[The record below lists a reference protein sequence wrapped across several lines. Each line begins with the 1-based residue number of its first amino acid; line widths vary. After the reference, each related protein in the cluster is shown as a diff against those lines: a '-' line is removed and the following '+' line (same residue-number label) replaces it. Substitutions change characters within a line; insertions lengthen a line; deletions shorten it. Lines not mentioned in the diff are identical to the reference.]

1 MINKRQVGFGGV
13 YASLYEYAQKRVVKQ
28 TPFAEA
34 QVLTVNA
41 NYALIPSTILAGT
54 IALGTTSLESGGI
67 VAAALAGAV
76 GTGANTTIAD
86 SIGNIANLV
95 RVRNASTHDPIS
107 VGDREVFGLIQAA
120 STVADGDAIGGD
132 GNENI
137 QISFVYVAADG
148 TLTLTAVNTTVEFTV
163 NKMFTI
169 ENLPTYEVQSSAVA
183 PDMVAP
189 TAPSLKVANYVVT
202 TGFAEDEEVN
212 LVTGAGESAGVATPS
227 GDAAGTA
234 TAILTASY
242 ATNNNVQFLLNGIEL
257 LKGTDVVVLVDGTA
271 EFNIVLDIGDIFTV
285 KYMA

>member
-41 NYALIPSTILAGT
+41 NYTLIPSTILAGT
-54 IALGTTSLESGGI
+54 IALGTTSLESGGV
-67 VAAALAGAV
+67 VAAALVGAV

-95 RVRNASTHDPIS
+95 RIRNASTHDPIS

-120 STVADGDAIGGD
+120 STVVDGDAIGGV
-132 GNENI
+132 GSENI
-137 QISFVYVAADG
+137 QISFVYIAADG

-189 TAPSLKVANYVVT
+189 TGASLKVANYVVT
-202 TGFAEDEEVN
+202 TGFIEDEEVD
-212 LVTGAGESAGVATPS
+212 LVTGAGETAGVATPS

-234 TAILTASY
+234 TAILAASY
-242 ATNNNVQFLLNGIEL
+242 ATNNNVQFLLNGVEL
-257 LKGTDVVVLVDGTA
+257 LKGTDVVVLVNGTA
-271 EFNIVLDIGDIFTV
+271 EFNIVLDIGDVFTV